1 MMHSKKNTEI
11 YSYYLHV
18 NVRHINN
25 QIHLQDSLKKYVG
38 KVQNEHLLK
47 SLSLIELQIRLV
59 LTLIENNSSLADLQM
74 SLWWRFSKNDYR
86 KPVKSLHEIHK
97 VCIHKK
103 QIHKFLNLKHG
114 KELIFFWRFTLRKT
128 FASFSVGTKTFL
140 QLPTDFPNLDQTA

>member
-1 MMHSKKNTEI
+1 MMHPKKNTEI

-59 LTLIENNSSLADLQM
+59 LTLIENNFDEDSAKMITGNLLKVYMKYTKSAYT
-74 SLWWRFSKNDYR
+74 KNKYTN
-86 KPVKSLHEIHK
+86 S
-97 VCIHKK
+97 
-103 QIHKFLNLKHG
+103 
-114 KELIFFWRFTLRKT
+114 
-128 FASFSVGTKTFL
+128 
-140 QLPTDFPNLDQTA
+140 